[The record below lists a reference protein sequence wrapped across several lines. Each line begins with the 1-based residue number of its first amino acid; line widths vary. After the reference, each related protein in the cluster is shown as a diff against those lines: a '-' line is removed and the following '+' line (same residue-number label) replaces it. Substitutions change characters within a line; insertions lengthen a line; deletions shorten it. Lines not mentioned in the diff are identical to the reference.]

1 MPRGK
6 VVAQGRRHRSA
17 RRVLLRF
24 ARTRRRVSPVEEDDR
39 PPAEQADLDE
49 ASAEIGPLLCKSYRG
64 SPTIMPLIEPVYGD
78 DIFQEEFAGLLACRD
93 HAFDPFFLDQGPNGR
108 VKGSH
113 AVATVYCILIGG
125 D

>member
-78 DIFQEEFAGLLACRD
+78 DFFQEECSALLERREHVFPPTLVD
-93 HAFDPFFLDQGPNGR
+93 
-108 VKGSH
+108 
-113 AVATVYCILIGG
+113 
-125 D
+125 